1 MRALGV
7 FATAPIPG
15 WVKPGLA
22 DEVGASTAADVYG
35 RIGRSVVEAAATP
48 GHHTTVWFS
57 PSHELAYVRDWLDGL
72 GPIELR
78 PQPRG
83 TLGARLAQTFARH
96 FADRA
101 RPVVIVGT
109 DTPGIDRRLIV
120 EAFTALQ
127 RRDLVLGPTQG
138 GGYYLLGLSNPV
150 HLPPSGGGG
159 AGLFRDLS
167 WMGAAAATQIRT
179 RAQRLGLTLRVLRPL
194 REVETARD
202 ARALGYLK
210 A

>member
-1 MRALGV
+1 MRALGI

-15 WVKPGLA
+15 WVKPRLA

-35 RIGRSVVEAAATP
+35 RVGRAVIEAAATP
-48 GHHTTVWFS
+48 GHRTTVWYS
-57 PSHELAYVRDWLDGL
+57 PSHELAYVREWLGGL

-78 PQPRG
+78 PQSGG
-83 TLGARLAQTFARH
+83 TPGTRLTHAFSRH

-101 RPVVIVGT
+101 QPVVMIST
-109 DTPGIDRRLIV
+109 DTPGIDLRLIA
-120 EAFTALQ
+120 EAFTALHGH
-127 RRDLVLGPTQG
+127 DAVLGPTQG
-138 GGYYLLGLSNPV
+138 GGFYLLGLATP
-150 HLPPSGGGG
+150 LPPAAGG
-159 AGLFRDLS
+159 GLFRDLS
-167 WMGAAAATQIRT
+167 WVTAGAATQIRA
-179 RAQRLGLTLRVLRPL
+179 RVQRLGLTLRVLRPL